1 MTPVQP
7 DGVFHEVFNPLA
19 LAISL
24 GASFVAR
31 AFAGDTSQTKDIL
44 KKAIS
49 HKDYA
54 LVDILQPCVTYNKLN
69 TYQWFKANTYMES
82 GKRAANAVF
91 DEAGPIEEIKIPGLK

>member
-49 HKDYA
+49 HKGYA

-69 TYQWFKANTYMES
+69 TYQWFKENTYMES
-82 GKRAANAVF
+82 GKRAAEAVLKG
-91 DEAGPIEEIKIPGLK
+91 AGPIEEIMIPGLK